1 MFILRKKYK
10 SFYYYYMDN
19 LNVES
24 MDIYSFVLKN
34 SYFVVLFF
42 VVAAFVLS
50 QFFSK
55 DFNLDSIKN
64 LTNSNF
70 LESINTFIG
79 QIWLSSNM
87 KDDAIFVEN
96 NQKEG
101 LLDRIVENI
110 ERTNDV

>member
-1 MFILRKKYK
+1 MFITSKKYK
-10 SFYYYYMDN
+10 SFYYYSMEN
-19 LNVES
+19 LDTDS
-24 MDIYSFVLKN
+24 MDIYSFVAKN

-55 DFNLDSIKN
+55 DFNLDNLKN
-64 LTNSNF
+64 MTNTNF
-70 LESINTFIG
+70 IESINTFLG
-79 QIWLSSNM
+79 ELWLSSNM
-87 KDDAIFVEN
+87 KNDTIFVEN

-110 ERTNDV
+110 EN